1 MNRRTPG
8 YVDSSLSAQERADD
22 LLQRMSIEEKMGQI
36 VGYMPENG
44 SIEKLEKEYPQGAG
58 EVAMLF
64 VGGLDSK
71 ESVVEKVT
79 RLQNK
84 IMELSAHNIPAIFH
98 VETLTGAMLPEATS
112 FPTGIGQAS
121 TWNPGLQKELA
132 GIIRKQAR
140 AVGVSHA
147 FAPVLDLNRDPR
159 FGRQGETYGEDPALA
174 AAMGTSYVLGLQND
188 GNLQEGML
196 ACAKHFIGYH
206 MTQGGIHA
214 ASTPVP
220 PRILREVYAKP
231 FQAAMTL
238 AGMKSIMNTYSSIDG
253 EVVAG
258 SRKYL
263 TELLREEMGFDGL
276 IVSDYVSISE
286 LHSRHK
292 VAESKTDAGEM
303 SLKAGMEV
311 ELPSKESYNDEL
323 MQRIRDGKVAIEF
336 LDQAVRRVLIAK
348 FELGLFENPYPM
360 SSDAV
365 ERIYA
370 DPVNEATGLEAARQS
385 IVLLKNNGVLP
396 LRRKAQ
402 KKIVVIGHHATSVRS
417 LFGGYSYTSLFDA
430 MHNVGNTM
438 AGVDFE
444 KISNLDASEFGAA
457 KSHYTYPGSIVQVES
472 PKTEELV
479 RKHYPAC
486 NNLLEQI
493 ILECPN
499 AEVTYSYGYA
509 YVGNDTSMHDKAL
522 AEAEEADVVILTLG
536 GKHGWGMF
544 STTGEGIDAT
554 NIGLPEC
561 QESFIR
567 KLAALKKPTIAVHF
581 DGRPI
586 SSDMADEH
594 IDAVLEAWNPG
605 QYGAKAV
612 TDILFGDYN
621 PAGRLPVSIAYN
633 AGQVPL
639 FYNHDQGSSYHVG
652 TMNDYTSYLD
662 SPREPRYYFGHGL
675 SYTSFQYSNMT
686 VSKESY
692 EPDER
697 LIVSIDIANTGA
709 LQGEEV
715 IQLYI
720 RDPYASMVRPVQQL
734 AGFARIP
741 LEPGETKTVVFTM
754 EMSQLAFL
762 DADMKWKI
770 EAGEI
775 EVMVGA
781 SSNDIRVVRTFKIRS
796 DRFIDGKTRGFYAE
810 AKVRATGAT
819 PLVGKRQ
826 CC

>member
-1 MNRRTPG
+1 MRIMNKF
-8 YVDSSLSAQERADD
+8 VNAKFMNASLPAEERADD
-22 LLQRMSIEEKMGQI
+22 LLKRMSIEEKMGQI
-36 VGYMPENG
+36 VGYMPDKG
-44 SIEKLEKEYPQGAG
+44 SIEKLEQGFPQGAG
-58 EVAMLF
+58 EVVMLF
-64 VGGLDSK
+64 AGGLENK

-79 RLQNK
+79 HIQHK
-84 IMELSAHNIPAIFH
+84 IMELSDHNIPAIFH

-132 GIIRKQAR
+132 GIIRDQAR

-147 FAPVLDLNRDPR
+147 FAPVLDINRDPR

-174 AAMGTSYVLGLQND
+174 AAMGTAYVSGLQND
-188 GNLQEGML
+188 GDLKEGML

-220 PRILREVYAKP
+220 PRMLREVYAKP
-231 FQAAMTL
+231 FQAVITL
-238 AGMKSIMNTYSSIDG
+238 ADMKSIMNTYSSIDG
-253 EVVAG
+253 EPVAG

-263 TELLREEMGFDGL
+263 TEFLRGEMGFDGL

-286 LHSRHK
+286 IHSRHR
-292 VAESKTDAGEM
+292 VAATLTDAGEM

-311 ELPSKESYNDEL
+311 ELPAKDCYNDEL
-323 MQRIRDGKVAIEF
+323 MQRILGGKVSMEL

-360 SSDAV
+360 PSVAV
-365 ERIYA
+365 ERIYT
-370 DPVNEATGLEAARQS
+370 DPNNEATSLEAARQS
-385 IVLLKNNGVLP
+385 IVLLKNNGLLP
-396 LRRKAQ
+396 LQKNAQ
-402 KKIVVIGHHATSVRS
+402 KKIAVIGHHAASTRS

-444 KISNLDASEFGAA
+444 KISNLNASEFGVA
-457 KSHYTYPGSIVQVES
+457 KDHYTYPGSIVQVES

-479 RKHYPAC
+479 RKYYPTC
-486 NNLLEQI
+486 HHLLEQI
-493 ILECPN
+493 ILECPD
-499 AEVTYSYGYA
+499 AEVTYAYGYA
-509 YVGNDTSMHDKAL
+509 YAGNDTSMH
-522 AEAEEADVVILTLG
+522 AEALSVAAEADVVILTLG

-544 STTGEGIDAT
+544 STTGEGIDTT

-567 KLAALKKPTIAVHF
+567 KLAALQKPTVAVHF

-594 IDAVLEAWNPG
+594 IDAILEAWNPG

-662 SPREPRYYFGHGL
+662 CPREPRYYFGHGL
-675 SYTSFQYSNMT
+675 SYTSFRYSHLT
-686 VSKESY
+686 VSKEAY
-692 EPDER
+692 EPTEQV
-697 LIVSIDIANTGA
+697 IVTIDVTNTGEVF
-709 LQGEEV
+709 GEEV
-715 IQLYI
+715 VQLYI
-720 RDPYASMVRPVQQL
+720 RDKYASVVRPVQEL
-734 AGFARIP
+734 AGFVRVP
-741 LEPGETKTVVFTM
+741 LKPNETRTVQFRM
-754 EMSQLAFL
+754 NPSQFAFL
-762 DADMKWKI
+762 DTNMAWKI

-781 SSNDIRVVRTFKIRS
+781 SSQDIRAKGSFRICS
-796 DRFIDGKTRGFYAE
+796 DLFIDGKTRGFYADVE
-810 AKVRATGAT
+810 VS
-819 PLVGKRQ
+819 
-826 CC
+826 

>member
-1 MNRRTPG
+1 MDRRTPN
-8 YVDSSLSAQERADD
+8 YLNSSLTAQERADD
-22 LLQRMSIEEKMGQI
+22 LLQRISIEEKMGQI
-36 VGYMPENG
+36 VGYMPDKG
-44 SIEKLEKEYPQGAG
+44 SIEKLEQDYPQGAG

-64 VGGLDSK
+64 AGGLENK
-71 ESVVEKVT
+71 ESVVEKVAYI
-79 RLQNK
+79 QKK
-84 IMELSAHNIPAIFH
+84 IMKLSEHNIPAIFH

-121 TWNPGLQKELA
+121 TWNPTLQKELA
-132 GIIRKQAR
+132 TIIRNQAR

-174 AAMGTSYVLGLQND
+174 SAMGAAYVSGLQND
-188 GNLQEGML
+188 GNLKEGML

-220 PRILREVYAKP
+220 PRLLREIYAKP

-238 AGMKSIMNTYSSIDG
+238 ANMKSIMNTYSSIDG

-263 TELLREEMGFDGL
+263 TEFLREEMGFDGL

-286 LHSRHK
+286 LHSRHR
-292 VAESKTDAGEM
+292 VAETLTDAGEL
-303 SLKAGMEV
+303 SLKAGMEM
-311 ELPSKESYNDEL
+311 ELPSKDSYNDEL
-323 MQRIRDGKVAIEF
+323 MQRIKDGKISMEI
-336 LDQAVRRVLIAK
+336 LDQAVRRILIAK
-348 FELGLFENPYPM
+348 FELGLFENPYPK

-370 DPVNEATGLEAARQS
+370 DPINEATGLEAARQS
-385 IVLLKNNGVLP
+385 IVLLKNSGVLP
-396 LRRKAQ
+396 LQ
-402 KKIVVIGHHATSVRS
+402 KSALKRIAVIGHHAASTRS

-444 KISNLDASEFGAA
+444 KISNLNASEFGVA
-457 KSHYTYPGSIVQVES
+457 KNHYTYPGSIVQVES
-472 PKTEELV
+472 AKTEELV
-479 RKHYPAC
+479 RKHYPTC

-509 YVGNDTSMHDKAL
+509 YVGNDTSMHDEAL
-522 AEAEEADVVILTLG
+522 AAAAEADVVILTLG

-544 STTGEGIDAT
+544 STTGEGIDTT

-567 KLAALKKPTIAVHF
+567 KLAALKKPTVAVHF

-586 SSDMADEH
+586 SSDMADQH
-594 IDAVLEAWNPG
+594 IDAIIEAWNPG
-605 QYGAKAV
+605 QYGAQAV

-621 PAGRLPVSIAYN
+621 PAGRLPVSVAYN

-639 FYNHDQGSSYHVG
+639 FYSHDQGSSYHVG

-662 SPREPRYYFGHGL
+662 CPREPRYYFGHGL
-675 SYTSFQYSNMT
+675 SYTAFRYSNLT
-686 VSKESY
+686 VSKEAY
-692 EPDER
+692 EPTEQ
-697 LIVSIDIANTGA
+697 VAVNIDVTNTGEIF
-709 LQGEEV
+709 GEEV
-715 IQLYI
+715 VQLYI
-720 RDPYASMVRPVQQL
+720 RDKYASVVRPVQEL
-734 AGFARIP
+734 AGFVRVP
-741 LEPGETKTVVFTM
+741 LQPNETKTIRFHM
-754 EMSQLAFL
+754 NPSQFAFL
-762 DADMKWKI
+762 DTNMMWKI
-770 EAGEI
+770 EAGEF
-775 EVMVGA
+775 EVRVGA
-781 SSNDIRVVRTFKIRS
+781 SSHDIRTTGSFRICS
-796 DRFIDGKTRGFYAE
+796 DLFIDGKTRGFYAD
-810 AKVRATGAT
+810 ASI
-819 PLVGKRQ
+819 Q
-826 CC
+826 S